1 MRYIPRLQPARPAL
15 IECFNEKSFMEKTLL
30 RPIVMAVLASF
41 TLYGCSAANHRPN
54 FERLEPSADTF
65 SITVDVPAGYHI
77 EADTAYRPRSWSC
90 PAFLGDTGVVVGLQP
105 KGVISRPD
113 SAAVSYSFEIPL
125 RIVNSGCPLF
135 PQRPTLTLVGPG
147 GKSDKAK
154 EEIIIFFPDDIWGRF
169 WGHGPLTSLQQYRRC
184 SYVFDT
190 PSGRGGVSKTISCN
204 TYDAERKRIVRET
217 PRFAWSELQGKNIH
231 FTFELEPEDN
241 PRDPREWVKTPEG
254 YRACA
259 KQGSD
264 FFCTEPPRFR
274 QFKMDGQLCDVYPA
288 CTLTES

>member
-1 MRYIPRLQPARPAL
+1 M
-15 IECFNEKSFMEKTLL
+15 KKTPL
-30 RPIVMAVLASF
+30 RIIAMVKLASF
-41 TLYGCSAANHRPN
+41 ALYGCSAANYRPN
-54 FERLEPSADTF
+54 FERLAPSADTF

-77 EADTAYRPRSWSC
+77 EADTAYRPRVGAC
-90 PAFLGDTGVVVGLQP
+90 PAFLGDTGVIVGVQP
-105 KGVISRPD
+105 KGVVSRPD

-125 RIVNSGCPLF
+125 RIVNIGCPLF
-135 PQRPTLTLVGPG
+135 SHRPMLTLVGPG
-147 GKSDKAK
+147 GKSDKAE

-169 WGHGPLTSLQQYRRC
+169 WGHEAPTFQQYRRC
-184 SYVFDT
+184 SYIFDT
-190 PSGRGGVSKTISCN
+190 PSGRGGVRKAISCN
-204 TYDAERKRIVRET
+204 TYDAERKRVVRGV
-217 PRFAWSELQGKNIH
+217 PLFAWSELQGKNIH
-231 FTFELEPEDN
+231 FTFELEPEDS

-288 CTLTES
+288 CTLTKS